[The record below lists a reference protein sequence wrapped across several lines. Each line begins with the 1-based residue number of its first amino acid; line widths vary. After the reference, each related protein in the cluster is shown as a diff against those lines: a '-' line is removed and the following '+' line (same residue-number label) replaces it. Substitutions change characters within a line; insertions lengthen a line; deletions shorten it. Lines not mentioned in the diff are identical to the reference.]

1 MEIEALSKQITAAIK
16 TNGSVTL
23 TGIGTISAVRKA
35 ARLSEDGTLIEPP
48 AVVPVFDPDC
58 GQSQE
63 ESGEEYSGQI
73 KRAIIERGRV
83 MLPGIGEISL
93 DENGVFRFN
102 PAERCALNAEFF
114 CLEPIAL
121 QPKVNFTEIPV
132 KEAASESTAKKETA
146 ETKGKVAVKESAPE
160 AAGSNT
166 DKEKTTKT
174 KAIVVYT
181 LAAIVILA
189 LLLYAFRD
197 ELSPLM
203 ERLLYSKEELEL
215 MRQLNL

>member
-1 MEIEALSKQITAAIK
+1 MEIEALSKQITTAIK

-58 GQSQE
+58 GQGQ

-132 KEAASESTAKKETA
+132 KEAA
-146 ETKGKVAVKESAPE
+146 VKESAPE
-160 AAGSNT
+160 AAGSNI

-174 KAIVVYT
+174 KAIVVYA

-189 LLLYAFRD
+189 LLLYAFCD

>member
-16 TNGSVTL
+16 TKGSVTL
-23 TGIGTISAVRKA
+23 TGIGTISAVRRA

-58 GQSQE
+58 GQGQ
-63 ESGEEYSGQI
+63 ESGEGYSGQI

-132 KEAASESTAKKETA
+132 KEAA
-146 ETKGKVAVKESAPE
+146 VKESTPE

-215 MRQLNL
+215 MKQLNL

>member
-23 TGIGTISAVRKA
+23 TGIGTISAVRRA

-58 GQSQE
+58 GQGQ

-83 MLPGIGEISL
+83 MLSGIGEISL

-132 KEAASESTAKKETA
+132 KEAA
-146 ETKGKVAVKESAPE
+146 VKESAPE
-160 AAGSNT
+160 ASGSSNT

-189 LLLYAFRD
+189 LLLYAFRN

>member
-1 MEIEALSKQITAAIK
+1 MEIEALSKQITTAIK

-58 GQSQE
+58 GQGQ
-63 ESGEEYSGQI
+63 ESGEEYSDQI

-132 KEAASESTAKKETA
+132 KEAASESTAKKGTA
-146 ETKGKVAVKESAPE
+146 ETKGKAAVKESTPE

-181 LAAIVILA
+181 LTAIVILA

-215 MRQLNL
+215 MKQLNL

>member
-1 MEIEALSKQITAAIK
+1 MEIEALSKQITTAIK

-58 GQSQE
+58 GQGQ
-63 ESGEEYSGQI
+63 ESGEEYSDQI

-102 PAERCALNAEFF
+102 PTVRCALNAEFF

-132 KEAASESTAKKETA
+132 KEAASESTAKKGTA
-146 ETKGKVAVKESAPE
+146 ETKGKAAVKESTPE

-181 LAAIVILA
+181 LTAIVILA

-215 MRQLNL
+215 MKQLNL

>member
-1 MEIEALSKQITAAIK
+1 MEIEALSKQITTAIK

-58 GQSQE
+58 GQGQ

-132 KEAASESTAKKETA
+132 KEAA
-146 ETKGKVAVKESAPE
+146 VKESAPE
-160 AAGSNT
+160 AAGSNI

-189 LLLYAFRD
+189 LLLYAFRN

>member
-58 GQSQE
+58 GQGQ
-63 ESGEEYSGQI
+63 ESGEEYSDQI

-102 PAERCALNAEFF
+102 PTVRCALNAEFF

-132 KEAASESTAKKETA
+132 KEAA
-146 ETKGKVAVKESAPE
+146 VKESTPE

-215 MRQLNL
+215 MKQLNL

>member
-1 MEIEALSKQITAAIK
+1 MEIEALSKQITTAIK

-58 GQSQE
+58 GQGQ

-114 CLEPIAL
+114 CLDPIAL

-132 KEAASESTAKKETA
+132 KEA
-146 ETKGKVAVKESAPE
+146 AVKESAPE

-189 LLLYAFRD
+189 LLLYAFCD

>member
-16 TNGSVTL
+16 TKGSVAL
-23 TGIGTISAVRKA
+23 TGIGTISAVRRA

-58 GQSQE
+58 GRGQE
-63 ESGEEYSGQI
+63 DGEEYSGQI

-102 PAERCALNAEFF
+102 PTVRCALNAEFF

-132 KEAASESTAKKETA
+132 KEAASESTAKKGTA
-146 ETKGKVAVKESAPE
+146 ETKGKAAVKESTPE

>member
-16 TNGSVTL
+16 TKGSVTL
-23 TGIGTISAVRKA
+23 TGIGTISAVRRA

-58 GQSQE
+58 GQGQ
-63 ESGEEYSGQI
+63 ESGEGYSGQI

-93 DENGVFRFN
+93 DENEVFRFN

-132 KEAASESTAKKETA
+132 KEA
-146 ETKGKVAVKESAPE
+146 AVKESAPE

-189 LLLYAFRD
+189 LLLYAFRN

>member
-58 GQSQE
+58 GQGQ

-132 KEAASESTAKKETA
+132 KEAA
-146 ETKGKVAVKESAPE
+146 VKESTPE

-189 LLLYAFRD
+189 LLLYAFRN

>member
-16 TNGSVTL
+16 TKGSVTL

-58 GQSQE
+58 GQGQE
-63 ESGEEYSGQI
+63 GGEEYSGQI

-102 PAERCALNAEFF
+102 PTVRCALNAEFF

-132 KEAASESTAKKETA
+132 KEA
-146 ETKGKVAVKESAPE
+146 AVKESAPE

>member
-1 MEIEALSKQITAAIK
+1 MEIEALSKQITTAIK

-58 GQSQE
+58 GQGQ

-132 KEAASESTAKKETA
+132 KEAA
-146 ETKGKVAVKESAPE
+146 VKESVPE
-160 AAGSNT
+160 RAGSNT

-215 MRQLNL
+215 MKQLNL

>member
-16 TNGSVTL
+16 TKGSVTL

-58 GQSQE
+58 GQGQ

-132 KEAASESTAKKETA
+132 KEAA
-146 ETKGKVAVKESAPE
+146 VKESTPE

-189 LLLYAFRD
+189 LLLYAFRN

>member
-1 MEIEALSKQITAAIK
+1 MEIEALSKQITTAIK

-58 GQSQE
+58 GQGQ

-132 KEAASESTAKKETA
+132 KEAA
-146 ETKGKVAVKESAPE
+146 VKESTPE

-189 LLLYAFRD
+189 LLLYAFRN

>member
-1 MEIEALSKQITAAIK
+1 MEIEALSKQITTAIK

-58 GQSQE
+58 GQGQ

-114 CLEPIAL
+114 CLDPIAL

-132 KEAASESTAKKETA
+132 KEAA
-146 ETKGKVAVKESAPE
+146 VKESTPE

-215 MRQLNL
+215 MKQLNL

>member
-1 MEIEALSKQITAAIK
+1 MEIEALSKQITTAIK

-58 GQSQE
+58 GQGQ

-132 KEAASESTAKKETA
+132 KEAA
-146 ETKGKVAVKESAPE
+146 VKESTPE

-189 LLLYAFRD
+189 LLLYAFRN

-203 ERLLYSKEELEL
+203 ERLLYSKDELEL